1 MTNKSWTGYRCPE
14 SDQALQYDASANAL
28 IGRDGRRYPIE
39 DATLDF
45 TANRVLDDADQDA
58 RAVYDGQ
65 AGEHYENAMD
75 WVWSA
80 FHEDERNVRSKL
92 VGLLDVRPGQ
102 QVLEIGCGT
111 GSDSALIA
119 ERLQEGR
126 LCLQDISPR
135 MLKLCQARMAG
146 YDGSPLHIEYAVAEA
161 SPLPFEDRSFDRV
174 FHFGGLNTFSDL
186 EGSLAEMARVTK
198 IGGRVVVGD
207 ESLAPWL
214 RNTEYGQIVVT
225 SNPLMAEPLPLDK
238 LPACARD
245 VSAHFVIGNA
255 YYAISFEVGE
265 GTPPLDLDLPHKGRR
280 GGTLRTRHFG
290 QLEGVTVEAKQLAR
304 EAALAA
310 GKSMHAW
317 LDEAVRAQA
326 ASDLKTAES

>member
-1 MTNKSWTGYRCPE
+1 MTNENWTGYRCPG
-14 SDQALQYDASANAL
+14 SDQTLHHEADALVAK
-28 IGRDGRRYPIE
+28 DGRRYPIVNGI
-39 DATLDF
+39 LDF
-45 TANRVLDDADQDA
+45 TADRDLDDADKDA
-58 RAVYDGQ
+58 RAIYDGQ

-75 WVWSA
+75 WVWRA
-80 FHEDERNVRSKL
+80 FHEDERSVRSKL
-92 VGLLDVRPGQ
+92 IDLLDVRPGQ

-119 ERLQEGR
+119 ERLQAGR
-126 LCLQDISPR
+126 LCLQDISPE
-135 MLKLCQARMAG
+135 MLKLCQTRMGG

-161 SPLPFEDRSFDRV
+161 APLPFEDRCFDRI

-198 IGGRVVVGD
+198 IGGRIVVGD

-214 RNTEYGQIVVT
+214 RDTEYGQIVVT
-225 SNPLMAEPLPLDK
+225 SNPLMAKPLPLDK

-255 YYAISFEVGE
+255 YYAISFEVGD

-290 QLEGVTVEAKQLAR
+290 QLEGVTVEAKRLAQ

-310 GKSMHAW
+310 GKSMHDW
-317 LDEAVRAQA
+317 LDEAVRAKA
-326 ASDLKTAES
+326 AGDLERGEA